1 MNKFLYLLLGTLAF
15 ISFSCTNSG
24 NRSVSPNS
32 YFDLKSYFEHEAS
45 RLNSEKPKINKTV
58 NDNGKIET
66 KTLQDTLW
74 VKELAVFINSNINKP
89 AWSKSYSVVK
99 TDTSE
104 IYTAIDSSL
113 KTKSIQILRSSG
125 DAIKSIK
132 IVNRTSN
139 ELYDLDEWLT
149 YSPDHFYIIERKQ
162 KAKLLKE
169 SFFKIEGRF
178 L

>member
-1 MNKFLYLLLGTLAF
+1 MKN
-15 ISFSCTNSG
+15 
-24 NRSVSPNS
+24 
-32 YFDLKSYFEHEAS
+32 YFEQEVS
-45 RLNSEKPKINKTV
+45 RLNTEKPKISKTV

-66 KTLQDTLW
+66 KSIQDTLW

-89 AWSKSYSVVK
+89 AWSKSYNVVK

-113 KTKSIQILRSSG
+113 KTKSIQILRTSG
-125 DAIKSIK
+125 DAIKCIK

-149 YSPDHFYIIERKQ
+149 YRPNHFYTIERKQ

-169 SFFKIEGRF
+169 SYFKIEGRF

>member
-1 MNKFLYLLLGTLAF
+1 MNRFLYLLLGTSAF
-15 ISFSCTNSG
+15 IFFSCTNSG
-24 NRSVSPNS
+24 NQTANQNS
-32 YFDLKSYFEHEAS
+32 YFDLKNYFEQEAS
-45 RLNSEKPKINKTV
+45 RLNSERPKISKTV
-58 NDNGKIET
+58 NDNGKVET
-66 KTLQDTLW
+66 KSVQDTLW

-113 KTKSIQILRSSG
+113 KTKSIQILRTSK

-149 YSPDHFYIIERKQ
+149 YSPNHFYTIERKQ

-169 SFFKIEGRF
+169 SYFKIEGRF